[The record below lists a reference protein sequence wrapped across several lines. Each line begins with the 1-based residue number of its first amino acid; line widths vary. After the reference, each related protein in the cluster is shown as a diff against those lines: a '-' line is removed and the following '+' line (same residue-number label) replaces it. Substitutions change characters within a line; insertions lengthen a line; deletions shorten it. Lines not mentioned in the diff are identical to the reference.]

1 MGGRKRKQQRKRKYR
16 TNEKIK
22 KNSPNKR
29 NNSNR
34 SSRIITKNFEIFVTD
49 FLTDPCGLP
58 VELRDCVLVD
68 GTTSLTDTL
77 GFIQKE
83 IKSMIIYVK
92 YFCLDLC
99 SSNNSQV
106 LKKIFGNNESID
118 RMVKNS
124 VSLVVEGKF
133 NLI

>member
-1 MGGRKRKQQRKRKYR
+1 MKKMRGKKKKQQRQRKCRANETIKR
-16 TNEKIK
+16 TSSNKI
-22 KNSPNKR
+22 

-34 SSRIITKNFEIFVTD
+34 SSCIVTKNFEIFVTD

-68 GTTSLTDTL
+68 GTTSLNDT
-77 GFIQKE
+77 
-83 IKSMIIYVK
+83 S
-92 YFCLDLC
+92 DNC
-99 SSNNSQV
+99 SSNNCQV

-124 VSLVVEGKF
+124 VP
-133 NLI
+133 LIVDEPSEKANKSEQDEYLTRI